1 MAGVD
6 RDLRDWLR
14 SLAVQPTGAGSRSA
28 AGELSAEGAEYLE
41 RIAGDGT
48 LGAALAEIAATEP
61 ELAG

>member
-1 MAGVD
+1 METVTLATALPLVIAD
-6 RDLRDWLR
+6 RFD
-14 SLAVQPTGAGSRSA
+14 
-28 AGELSAEGAEYLE
+28 LE